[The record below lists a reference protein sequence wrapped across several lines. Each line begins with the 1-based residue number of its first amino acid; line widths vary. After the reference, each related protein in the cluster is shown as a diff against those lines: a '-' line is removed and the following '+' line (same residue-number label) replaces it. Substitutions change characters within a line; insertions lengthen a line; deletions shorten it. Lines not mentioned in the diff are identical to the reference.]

1 MRWTI
6 RVSAVLLIL
15 LAAYTVWPLIAL
27 YQLAGAIEKRDAVA
41 LNEKID
47 FPRLRRSLTEQVV
60 AEYLK
65 LTGMAKRLGPLGT
78 GIAVGIGATVA
89 DPLVERLLN
98 LERLLDFLNKGSVSG
113 VVTGASLPS
122 GLAPFDASSLSS
134 AWRAWLST
142 EYSTTRFWVSLPPD
156 KPAAQQF
163 KPRLDLIEWR
173 WKLTGI
179 ELPEQLRVQL
189 AQEVIRTNPPSR

>member
-6 RVSAVLLIL
+6 WISAVLLIL
-15 LAAYTVWPLIAL
+15 LAAYTAWPLVAL
-27 YQLAGAIEKRDAVA
+27 YQLAGAIEKRDAAA
-41 LNEKID
+41 LNERID
-47 FPRLRRSLTEQVV
+47 FPRLRRSLSEQIV

-65 LTGMAKRLGPLGT
+65 LTGMAQRLGPLGT
-78 GIAVGIGATVA
+78 GIAVGIGASVA

-113 VVTGASLPS
+113 VVAGASLPS

-134 AWRAWLST
+134 AWRIWLNT
-142 EYSTTRFWVSLPPD
+142 EYSTIRFWVSLPPD

-163 KPRLDLIEWR
+163 KPRLDLIQWR

-189 AQEVIRTNPPSR
+189 AQEIIRTKPASP